1 MLALELFEV
10 DGRLLANE
18 FAPRV
23 HNTGHW
29 TIDGAVTSQFE
40 NHLRAILGLP
50 LGSTDAIAPA
60 VMLNLIGGVP
70 ASEKLLELPGAHLHL
85 YGKAPRPGRKI
96 GHVTL
101 SALRGDGRRGDCAR
115 RRIGGRLAV

>member
-1 MLALELFEV
+1 
-10 DGRLLANE
+10 
-18 FAPRV
+18 V

-50 LGSTDAIAPA
+50 LGATEARAPC
-60 VMLNLIGGVP
+60 VMVNLIGDVP
-70 ASEKLLELPGAHLHL
+70 PLAELAALPGARVHL
-85 YGKAPRPGRKI
+85 YGKDPRPGRKV

-101 SALRGDGRRGDCAR
+101 VDPDAETVERALGLVG
-115 RRIGGRLAV
+115 